1 MIASHNTGDPR
12 AAGAGAGDTGAG
24 GAGTGEVGAG
34 DTGTV
39 DLGAGG
45 AGAGGAVC
53 GGTGA
58 EGTGRP
64 RPFFVPLFQQVLGLP
79 SSTSFT
85 SPLLWPPP
93 DLSQPPL
100 QLASPLPAACPY
112 TEQTGG
118 PTARREPESQ
128 EDDVNSDFHEEGVDT
143 DEDDNGESDGDND
156 DEEENDDMEDDDVAE
171 ETLPKMLAGHRSA
184 SKTTSNAKDKGKA
197 PATKRSHRWMLRAT
211 RHSGLS
217 ARTRSLLP
225 AVGSLKPI

>member
-1 MIASHNTGDPR
+1 MQMIASHNTGDPR

-118 PTARREPESQ
+118 PTARQAVVQLDAPLEATPPR
-128 EDDVNSDFHEEGVDT
+128 DGA
-143 DEDDNGESDGDND
+143 SDGGSVAKPPWFHYIELYNCDIALADPYAVDGGSKFNV
-156 DEEENDDMEDDDVAE
+156 NVSAGMEVP
-171 ETLPKMLAGHRSA
+171 TSTQPK
-184 SKTTSNAKDKGKA
+184 TSTPTFTGNSFFKN
-197 PATKRSHRWMLRAT
+197 
-211 RHSGLS
+211 
-217 ARTRSLLP
+217 
-225 AVGSLKPI
+225 